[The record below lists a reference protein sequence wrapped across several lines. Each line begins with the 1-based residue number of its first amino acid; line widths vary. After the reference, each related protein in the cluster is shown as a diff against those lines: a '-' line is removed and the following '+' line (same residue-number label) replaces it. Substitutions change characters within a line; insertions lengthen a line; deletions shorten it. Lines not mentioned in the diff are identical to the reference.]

1 MYVRIYEFDFAHL
14 LSAPGLAWQ
23 AALKKTIAKLNLL
36 TDIDI
41 SSGNG
46 RKVLKSIILEKD
58 ILGGICMIFIVIWK
72 LITNTKL
79 W

>member
-1 MYVRIYEFDFAHL
+1 MYVRIYEFDLAHL

-36 TDIDI
+36 TDIDT

-58 ILGGICMIFIVIWK
+58 ILGGICMVFIVIWK

>member
-1 MYVRIYEFDFAHL
+1 MYVRIYEFDLAHL

-46 RKVLKSIILEKD
+46 RKVLKSIILGKD
-58 ILGGICMIFIVIWK
+58 ILGGICMVFIVIWK

>member
-1 MYVRIYEFDFAHL
+1 MYVRIYEFDPAHL
-14 LSAPGLAWQ
+14 FSAPGLAWQ

-58 ILGGICMIFIVIWK
+58 ILGGICMVFIVIWK
-72 LITNTKL
+72 LITKTKL

>member
-1 MYVRIYEFDFAHL
+1 MYVRKYEFDLAHL

-58 ILGGICMIFIVIWK
+58 ILGGICMVFIVI
-72 LITNTKL
+72 
-79 W
+79 

>member
-1 MYVRIYEFDFAHL
+1 MYVRKYEFDLAHL

-58 ILGGICMIFIVIWK
+58 ILGGICMVFIVIWK